1 MCLGT
6 QRLIL
11 STGHCTV
18 YSICELFCVLGTRV
32 EPTLSGDSMT
42 HPPRA
47 VTPMNTGTTF
57 RSAHCKQYINFSIQ
71 YALLEMFGRMNVHV
85 QYIILVIFYY
95 FMGKKYSLKILVFH
109 TNSEK
114 LFRKIFLLLSFFHGS
129 AAKIHTVIT
138 IRKISLKT

>member
-1 MCLGT
+1 MFRNTTTHPQYRALC
-6 QRLIL
+6 
-11 STGHCTV
+11 
-18 YSICELFCVLGTRV
+18 SICELFCVLGTRV

-95 FMGKKYSLKILVFH
+95 FMGKKIYPENFSF
-109 TNSEK
+109 SYE
-114 LFRKIFLLLSFFHGS
+114 FREIVQEDFFVAFFLSWFRS
-129 AAKIHTVIT
+129 KNTYCNND
-138 IRKISLKT
+138 